1 MPSGYPEG
9 GVRRLLADFIFQR
22 RVQQAITGLILLNA
36 VTLGL
41 ETAPS
46 LEAEWGSFLRTL
58 DGIII
63 AIFAVEV
70 ALRIV
75 AFGPGFF
82 RGGWNWFDFIIVGIS
97 LIPAAGNLSVL
108 RSLRILRVLR
118 LISVVP
124 QMRTVVTA
132 LLQVIPGMGTVALL
146 LLLIFYVGAVMATK
160 LFGQSFPE
168 WFGSI
173 GASMYSLFQI
183 MTLES
188 WSMGIVRPVM
198 EQYPLAWAFF
208 VPFIL
213 ITTFAVLNLFVAIV
227 VDAMQSAHKAEAAE
241 AEAEAHA
248 ERLAIVEEVRAL
260 RSEIAGLRLHLS
272 ETRQHGPDT

>member
-1 MPSGYPEG
+1 MPPGYPEG
-9 GVRRLLADFIFQR
+9 GVRRSLADFICSR
-22 RVQQAITGLILLNA
+22 PVQWSITGLIVLNA
-36 VTLGL
+36 LTLGL
-41 ETAPS
+41 ETSAS
-46 LEAEWGSFLRTL
+46 VMAEWGSLLYTL

-70 ALRIV
+70 AIRII
-75 AFGPGFF
+75 AFGPTFF
-82 RGGWNWFDFIIVGIS
+82 RGGWNWFDFLIVGMS
-97 LIPAAGNLSVL
+97 LIPSAGNLSVL
-108 RSLRILRVLR
+108 RSLRILRILR

-160 LFGQSFPE
+160 LFGAAFPE

-198 EQYPLAWAFF
+198 ETYPAAWAFF

-213 ITTFAVLNLFVAIV
+213 VTTFAVLNLFVAIV
-227 VDAMQSAHKAEAAE
+227 VDAMQSAHKEEAAE
-241 AEAEAHA
+241 VEAEAHA
-248 ERLAIVEEVRAL
+248 ERVTIVEEIRAL
-260 RSEIAGLRLHLS
+260 RQEISELRTEMDRNREERL
-272 ETRQHGPDT
+272 

>member
-1 MPSGYPEG
+1 MPPGYPES
-9 GVRRLLADFIFQR
+9 GVRRVLADFICAR
-22 RVQQAITGLILLNA
+22 SVQWAITGLIVLNA

-41 ETAPS
+41 ETSQSIA
-46 LEAEWGSFLRTL
+46 AEWGMLLSII
-58 DGIII
+58 DSVII

-70 ALRIV
+70 AIRIV
-75 AFGPGFF
+75 AFGRSFF
-82 RGGWNWFDFIIVGIS
+82 RGGWNWFDFLIVGMS
-97 LIPAAGNLSVL
+97 LMPAAGNLSVL

-118 LISVVP
+118 LISIVP

-160 LFGQSFPE
+160 LFGASFPE

-198 EQYPLAWAFF
+198 ETYPSAWAFF

-213 ITTFAVLNLFVAIV
+213 VTTFAVLNLFVAIV
-227 VDAMQSAHKAEAAE
+227 VDAMQSAHKMEAAE

-248 ERLAIVEEVRAL
+248 ERIAIVEEIR
-260 RSEIAGLRLHLS
+260 GLRQEIS
-272 ETRQHGPDT
+272 ELRTEMDRFRE